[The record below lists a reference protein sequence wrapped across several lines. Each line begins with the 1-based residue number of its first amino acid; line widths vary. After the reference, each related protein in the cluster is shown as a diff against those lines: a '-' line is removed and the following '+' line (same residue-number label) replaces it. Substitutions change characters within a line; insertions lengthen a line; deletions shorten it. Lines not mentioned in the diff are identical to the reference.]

1 MTFKKNQWKWLF
13 LLVSLTAFAQ
23 EKPQLRLGGALRFN
37 YNYSTWK
44 DGQQDRGGDFG
55 YDVFRINAN
64 GEYKGIKLNAEYRLY
79 SDDFGGGMLKQ
90 GWIAYDF
97 NPKDEIQIGLTQV
110 PFGITQYNSN
120 SWFFSLNY
128 YVGLEDDHDM
138 GVKFKHRGKKWEYDL
153 AFFKNAEEMRFGSES
168 DASNSRYSYDVSSI
182 DLDGDGALDLRNKE
196 VNQLNGKLAYKLGN
210 DKTKHK
216 LGISGEWGGLYNLD
230 TKKTGNHYALA
241 AHYELNS
248 GNFGTK
254 AQVAHYK
261 YNPKNAEGETDDV
274 VAMTA
279 YGAPYLIASE
289 ATLYTL
295 GIGYSIPVK
304 WGPISNIHV
313 YNDFGYMDK
322 AMNDFEDSLM
332 NVTGAMVTAG
342 NVYTYIDFAAGKDQP
357 WLGPTWTNALTSGTE
372 DANWEMRFNINIGYY
387 F

>member
-1 MTFKKNQWKWLF
+1 MIFKKYQWG
-13 LLVSLTAFAQ
+13 LLSLLITACAFSQ
-23 EKPQLRLGGALRFN
+23 EKPELRLGGALRFN

-55 YDVFRINAN
+55 YDVFRMNAK
-64 GEYKGIKLNAEYRLY
+64 GSYKGIKLNAEYRLY

-138 GVKFKHRGKKWEYDL
+138 GVKFQHRGERLEYDV
-153 AFFKNAEEMRFGSES
+153 AFFKNAEELRFGANTDIS
-168 DASNSRYSYDVSSI
+168 DSRYSYDVSSI
-182 DLDGDGALDLRNKE
+182 DLDGDGILDLRNKE
-196 VNQLNGKLAYKLGN
+196 VNQVNAKVAYKLGN
-210 DKTKHK
+210 ERVKHK
-216 LGISGEWGGLYNLD
+216 LGVSGEFGGLYNLD
-230 TKKTGNHYALA
+230 TKKTGNHYAMA
-241 AHYELNS
+241 AHYELNTKR
-248 GNFGTK
+248 FGAK
-254 AQVAHYK
+254 AQVAHYNN
-261 YNPKNAEGETDDV
+261 NPKNKEGETEDV

-279 YGAPYLIASE
+279 YGAPYLVASK
-289 ATLYTL
+289 ATLYTVGL
-295 GIGYSIPVK
+295 GYSIPVK

-322 AMNDFEDSLM
+322 AVDRFNDSFM

-342 NVYTYIDFAAGKDQP
+342 NVYTYFDFAAGKDQP
-357 WLGPTWTNALTSGTE
+357 WLGPEWTNALASGTD